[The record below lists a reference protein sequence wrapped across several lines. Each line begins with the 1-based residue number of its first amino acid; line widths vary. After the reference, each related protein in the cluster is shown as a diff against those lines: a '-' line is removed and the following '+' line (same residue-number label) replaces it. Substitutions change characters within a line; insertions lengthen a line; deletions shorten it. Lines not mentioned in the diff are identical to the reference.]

1 MIVKDFFYFK
11 KKTNITDKCKNYEAS
26 GKKKLFEEWKR
37 KENSVKVSSANPE
50 KDANEPIYK
59 KNKI

>member
-26 GKKKLFEEWKR
+26 GKKKQSLKKE
-37 KENSVKVSSANPE
+37 KEN
-50 KDANEPIYK
+50 
-59 KNKI
+59 KIL

>member
-1 MIVKDFFYFK
+1 MK
-11 KKTNITDKCKNYEAS
+11 KKK
-26 GKKKLFEEWKR
+26 
-37 KENSVKVSSANPE
+37 NSVKVSSANPE